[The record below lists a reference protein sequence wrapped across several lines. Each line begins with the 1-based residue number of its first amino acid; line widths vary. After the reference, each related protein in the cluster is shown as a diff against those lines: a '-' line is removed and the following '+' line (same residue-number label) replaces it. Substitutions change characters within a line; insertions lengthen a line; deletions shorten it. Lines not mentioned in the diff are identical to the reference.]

1 MGPKLV
7 VLGDEPQRYGLGVSL
22 LQRLHKQYQHFGEPA
37 VQYIVSL
44 NCNYRCQAEL
54 LELPSTLFYDSA
66 LESCGDTKCCSSI
79 QYPLLF
85 ICSSF
90 DNSIPTSPES
100 LNEALLILHEVKEL
114 LKYKEWCTND
124 VCIMT
129 ASLNQVWLQYNI
141 KSFDRHFFLLK
152 ANVIHREIYKSSENT
167 CLRGVKVCT
176 SFQMQ
181 GMCN

>member
-22 LQRLHKQYQHFGEPA
+22 LQRLHKQYQHFGKPA

-54 LELPSTLFYDSA
+54 LELPSTLFYDSG
-66 LESCGDTKCCSSI
+66 LVSCSDTKRHSSI
-79 QYPLLF
+79 QYPLVF

-90 DNSIPTSPES
+90 DNSISSSPES
-100 LNEALLILHEVKEL
+100 SNEALLILHEVKEV
-114 LKYKEWCTND
+114 LKYRKWSTDD

-129 ASLNQVWLQYNI
+129 ASLNQV
-141 KSFDRHFFLLK
+141 
-152 ANVIHREIYKSSENT
+152 
-167 CLRGVKVCT
+167 
-176 SFQMQ
+176 
-181 GMCN
+181 